1 MSALEQPD
9 SFDLFNYSGVFRRR
23 WRIVLAATC
32 LGALAAIAFLVVGP
46 KTYSAS
52 ASVYVIPTAADQGQ
66 GGQVANSRTSGAVN
80 MDSQAQLVQSG
91 TVAAAAARR
100 LHSPLSPWALGQQ
113 VSVRV
118 PANSAVLQIGCNA
131 SSGTG
136 AAACA
141 NAFAAAYLQVRRA
154 AAVSM
159 TAAALHTVQGQ
170 IKTLESQSGK
180 LTSQI
185 GALPANSAQRS
196 NARAQLASVTSQ
208 LHTLSAQEARLT
220 AQGANS
226 SGGSVISS
234 PGPPRNPSSPK
245 KLLVLASGLVAGLII
260 GLICAFWWDRRGRR
274 IYASS
279 AIERDLGLPVL
290 LSLYPRQA
298 SLRPSLVPTAS
309 TAGREFAELA
319 RNVAPASGPESHLLI
334 VVGASPGNGAGMVA
348 ANLAAMIAKAGSET
362 VLVCP
367 DPRSVTPRLLGLSE
381 GRGLAEVLAGDAT
394 IGDVAQA
401 ADGNPRLRVLTCGTA
416 PAALYETQH
425 DAALDLVGQLRAQAR
440 YVVIEAQAK
449 GRGADSFALAEFADA
464 AIVVIELAKTGQA
477 EAADCVRRLDR
488 LRTTIIGA
496 AMLPATG
503 RKVSATGRKVSAPRL
518 GRLPRPARAAVPGES
533 AELAPGSGEP
543 DQDGAAGK
551 GQPEVHRQAARSQG
565 GTRGH
570 TPQERGHPAGRATG
584 G

>member
-9 SFDLFNYSGVFRRR
+9 SFDLSNYSRVLRRR

-32 LGALAAIAFLVVGP
+32 LGTLGAIAFLAVGP

-52 ASVYVIPTAADQGQ
+52 ASVYVIPTAADQSQ

-80 MDSQAQLVQSG
+80 MDSQAQLIQSG

-100 LHSPLSPWALGQQ
+100 LHSSLSPWALVQQ

-118 PANSAVLQIGCNA
+118 PANSAVLQINCQA
-131 SSGTG
+131 SSGTA

-141 NAFAAAYLQVRRA
+141 NAFAAAYLQVRKA
-154 AAVSM
+154 AAIGM
-159 TAAALHTVQGQ
+159 NTAALRTVQGQ
-170 IKTLESQSGK
+170 IKTLESQAGK

-185 GALPANSAQRS
+185 SSLPTNSAQRA
-196 NARAQLASVTSQ
+196 NARAQLTSVTSQ

-245 KLLVLASGLVAGLII
+245 KLLVLTSGLVAGLII
-260 GLICAFWWDRRGRR
+260 GLICAVWWDRRGRR
-274 IYASS
+274 IYAIS
-279 AIERDLGLPVL
+279 AIERHLGFPVL
-290 LSLYPRQA
+290 LSLYPRLP
-298 SLRPSLVPTAS
+298 SRRPSLVPSTS

-319 RNVAPASGPESHLLI
+319 RNVALASGPESYVLI
-334 VVGASPGNGAGMVA
+334 VVGASPGNGASMVA

-367 DPRSVTPRLLGLSE
+367 DPRSVTPQLLGLAE

-401 ADGNPRLRVLTCGTA
+401 ATGNPRLRVLSCGKA
-416 PAALYETQH
+416 PAALYETPH
-425 DAALDLVGQLRAQAR
+425 DAALGLVGHLRTQAPF
-440 YVVIEAQAK
+440 VVIEAQAK

-464 AIVVIELAKTGQA
+464 AIVVIELAKTGQT
-477 EAADCVRRLDR
+477 ELGDCVRRLDR
-488 LRTTIIGA
+488 LRTTILGA
-496 AMLPATG
+496 AVLPATG
-503 RKVSATGRKVSAPRL
+503 RKVSAPRRV
-518 GRLPRPARAAVPGES
+518 RLPRPARASVPGEPAGLVS
-533 AELAPGSGEP
+533 GSGESG
-543 DQDGAAGK
+543 QDGAAGD
-551 GQPEVHRQAARSQG
+551 GQPEIPRQAARGQG
-565 GTRGH
+565 GSRGH
-570 TPQERGHPAGRATG
+570 TPQEREHPAGRATG